1 MQTKQSTYRFGKT
14 PISYSIKSEE
24 YSYPQGEYCLEQ
36 TYYTPNKPDFTDV
49 QRCLKCNGNNEGV
62 STWGPWTAAS
72 HWAIEPVYG
81 YDIYT
86 VTLTDVEA
94 IACQKPGYT
103 GSSMIYNGGF
113 IAINSGEEITAADI
127 TASSGE
133 EITVAI
139 DKNAKSISVTSGA
152 VSGID
157 NIKDNTLRNAIYDLT
172 GRRVETITAPGIYIV
187 NGKKFIKR

>member
-1 MQTKQSTYRFGKT
+1 LPTKQSTYRFGKT
-14 PISYSIKSEE
+14 PISYSIKGEE

-86 VTLTDVEA
+86 VSLTDIDA
-94 IACQKPGYT
+94 ITCTLPGYT
-103 GSSMIYNGGF
+103 GSSTIYDGGF
-113 IAINSGEEITAADI
+113 IAITAGEGITATHI
-127 TASSGE
+127 ASTNE
-133 EITVAI
+133 EQITVTV
-139 DKNAKSISVTSGA
+139 DNEAKSISVQAGA
-152 VSGID
+152 TGIEKT
-157 NIKDNTLRNAIYDLT
+157 IEQRAKSKDIYDLS
-172 GRRVETITAPGIYIV
+172 GRRLQEVTAPGVYIV
-187 NGKKFIKR
+187 NGKKQIKR